1 MKRTNPSTV
10 TTDISNATT
19 NRISANFFT
28 LGFGF
33 GKTSKTS
40 KTSKAAP
47 YLTNLSE
54 TCAFTVHLQA
64 IASMIKLNK
73 IINALQFSPL
83 ITDAYVTMH
92 NKNSVHVSKSKV
104 PLTR

>member
-10 TTDISNATT
+10 TTDISNATS

-28 LGFGF
+28 LGF

-40 KTSKAAP
+40 KTSKAAS
-47 YLTNLSE
+47 YLTNLSVK
-54 TCAFTVHLQA
+54 CAFTVHLQA
-64 IASMIKLNK
+64 IAPMIKLNK

-83 ITDAYVTMH
+83 ITDAYATKH
-92 NKNSVHVSKSKV
+92 YRNSLDASKLKA
-104 PLTR
+104 PRTQ

>member
-10 TTDISNATT
+10 TTDISNATS

-28 LGFGF
+28 LGFG
-33 GKTSKTS
+33 KTSKTS
-40 KTSKAAP
+40 KVAP

-64 IASMIKLNK
+64 IAPMIKLNK